1 MFKIALIGDPSVID
15 LDSDWKAPTEEWGNW
30 TGDEEHQKRDENK
43 VRRVV
48 LMAKGDLLHWG

>member
-30 TGDEEHQKRDENK
+30 TGEEEHQKRDEK